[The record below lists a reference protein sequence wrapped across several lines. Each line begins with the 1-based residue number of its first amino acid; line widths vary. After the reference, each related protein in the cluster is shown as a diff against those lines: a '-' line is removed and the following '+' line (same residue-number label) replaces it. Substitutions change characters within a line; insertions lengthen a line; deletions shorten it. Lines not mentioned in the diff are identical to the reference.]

1 MMKILIVDDEQD
13 IRESVQM
20 LVETQGYETR
30 VVDNG
35 LSAINALK
43 KEKFDLVLLDVLMPN
58 LSGIKTLKKIRTD
71 PKLKNQKVVFLTVV
85 SPSKN
90 GKRIIEELKP
100 TAYIEK
106 PIDNASFKKKLKE
119 ILGK

>member
-1 MMKILIVDDEQD
+1 MKILIVDDEQD